1 MIIRS
6 TAAALSILLLAFAA
20 PAAKPARAAG
30 SSSDLISAVKNVS
43 SETDKYRSLMA
54 NFTADEF
61 HFVDAQSVLS
71 PSQKT
76 AYETALSK
84 NKSAIADLQYTLE
97 HTTLTGSDGVIT
109 TLARLMK
116 AQNLTI
122 DQVVG
127 VYVAANGAITLFYR

>member
-1 MIIRS
+1 MVNRFA
-6 TAAALSILLLAFAA
+6 AAALSVLLLLVALACA
-20 PAAKPARAAG
+20 PAQAAG
-30 SSSDLISAVKNVS
+30 SSSDLMSAVKNVS

-54 NFTADEF
+54 NFTAGEF
-61 HFVDAQSVLS
+61 HFVSAQSVLT
-71 PSQKT
+71 PSERA
-76 AYETALSK
+76 AYEAALSK
-84 NKSAIADLQYTLE
+84 NKSAIADLQYTLD

-127 VYVAANGAITLFYR
+127 VYVGPNGAVTLFYR